1 MTKKEILTKLIKKYT
16 LVLREIK
23 NVRTYGKVYKIL
35 RDNNCHIGI
44 CRAAEYNFNTW
55 LYSKVWVKK
64 EKNEYGMYWYNCP
77 YQVDT
82 KKETIECLE
91 YRINKMKE
99 ILKRCQ

>member
-23 NVRTYGKVYKIL
+23 NVRIYVKVCKIL

-55 LYSKVWVKK
+55 LYSKTWVNR
-64 EKNEYGMYWYNCP
+64 EKSDSFYWYACP
-77 YQVDT
+77 YEVTSKAEIID
-82 KKETIECLE
+82 CLQF
-91 YRINKMKE
+91 RIDKMKK
-99 ILKRCQ
+99 ILKTCK